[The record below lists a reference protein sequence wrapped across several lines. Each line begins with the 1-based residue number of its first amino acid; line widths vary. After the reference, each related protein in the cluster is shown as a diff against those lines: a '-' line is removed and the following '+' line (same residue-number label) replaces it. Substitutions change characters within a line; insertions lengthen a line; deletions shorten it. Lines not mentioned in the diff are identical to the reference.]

1 MKIVIMNKEVKKM
14 DMYQKRKVRAEKR
27 KNSENE
33 KDLSKVSISW
43 FPGHMHKTMKQI
55 EEDLKLVDIVIEILD
70 ARIPM
75 SSRNP
80 QVQKLI
86 KNKKKIIV
94 LNKDDLADKNES
106 IKWANYFIKQGDSA
120 IICNA
125 NTGEGSKKIKDEINK
140 VMKEEYEKSAQ
151 KGRVGKTV
159 RAMILG
165 IPNVGKSSF
174 INRISTK
181 NTMKVGNK
189 PGVTTQKQWIRLT
202 DNIELLDTP
211 GVLWPKLDNEK
222 VALNL
227 AYTGTIKS
235 DVIDE
240 EEIAYNLTKLLLSD
254 YKNNLINRYEL
265 NEQIVDKILQNEDIA
280 ENERIVEVMTYI
292 GEKKNLLKKG
302 GEVDFIRTSRTI
314 LEDFRSANLGRI
326 TLERVKE

>member
-1 MKIVIMNKEVKKM
+1 M

-70 ARIPM
+70 ARIPV

-94 LNKDDLADKNES
+94 LNKEDLADKNES

-140 VMKEEYEKSAQ
+140 VMKEEYEKAAQ

-189 PGVTTQKQWIRLT
+189 PGVTTQKQWIRLA

-302 GEVDFIRTSRTI
+302 GEVDFIRISRTI

-326 TLERVKE
+326 TLERVK

>member
-1 MKIVIMNKEVKKM
+1 MAK
-14 DMYQKRKVRAEKR
+14 DMYQKRKIRAEK
-27 KNSENE
+27 KNNNQEE
-33 KDLSKVSISW
+33 KLTKVGINW

-70 ARIPM
+70 ARIPV

-94 LNKDDLADKNES
+94 LNKEDLADKNES

-140 VMKEEYEKSAQ
+140 VMKEEYEKAAQ

-189 PGVTTQKQWIRLT
+189 PGVTTQKQWIRLA

-227 AYTGTIKS
+227 TYTGTIKS

>member
-1 MKIVIMNKEVKKM
+1 M

-70 ARIPM
+70 ARIPV

-94 LNKDDLADKNES
+94 LNKEDLADKNES

-140 VMKEEYEKSAQ
+140 VMKEEYEKAAQ

-189 PGVTTQKQWIRLT
+189 PGVTTQKQWIRLA

-326 TLERVKE
+326 TLERVK

>member
-1 MKIVIMNKEVKKM
+1 MAK
-14 DMYQKRKVRAEKR
+14 DMYQKRKERVEKR

-33 KDLSKVSISW
+33 KDFSKVSISW

-75 SSRNP
+75 ASRNP

-94 LNKDDLADKNES
+94 LNKEDLADKNET
-106 IKWANYFIKQGDSA
+106 IKWANYFRAQGSSA

-125 NTGEGSKKIKDEINK
+125 STGEGSKKIKDEINK
-140 VMKEEYEKSAQ
+140 VMEEEYKKAAE
-151 KGRVGKTV
+151 KGRVGKIV
-159 RAMILG
+159 RAMVLG

-174 INRISTK
+174 INRVSTK

-189 PGVTTQKQWIRLT
+189 PGVTTQKQWIRLAE
-202 DNIELLDTP
+202 NIELLDTP

-240 EEIAYNLTKLLLSD
+240 EEVAYNLVKLLLENYRD
-254 YKNNLINRYEL
+254 NLVKRYTL
-265 NEQIVDKILQNEDIA
+265 NQEVVEKILKNENLA
-280 ENERIVEVMTYI
+280 ENEKVVEVMNYI
-292 GEKKNLLKKG
+292 GEKKNLMKKG
-302 GEVDFIRTSRTI
+302 GEVDFARTAKTI
-314 LEDFRSANLGRI
+314 LEDFRTANLGRI

>member
-1 MKIVIMNKEVKKM
+1 MNFEEVIKM
-14 DMYQKRKVRAEKR
+14 SNEEKSFP
-27 KNSENE
+27 KT
-33 KDLSKVSISW
+33 SINW

-70 ARIPM
+70 ARIPV

-94 LNKDDLADKNES
+94 LNKEDLADKNES

-140 VMKEEYEKSAQ
+140 VMKEKYEKAAQ

-189 PGVTTQKQWIRLT
+189 PGVTTQKQWIRLA

-302 GEVDFIRTSRTI
+302 REVDFIRTSRTI

>member
-1 MKIVIMNKEVKKM
+1 M
-14 DMYQKRKVRAEKR
+14 DMYQKRKIRTEK
-27 KNSENE
+27 KNNDNQESF
-33 KDLSKVSISW
+33 SKVSISW

-70 ARIPM
+70 ARIPV

-80 QVQKLI
+80 QIQKLI

-94 LNKDDLADKNES
+94 LNKEDLADKNES

-140 VMKEEYEKSAQ
+140 VMKEEYEKAAQ

-189 PGVTTQKQWIRLT
+189 PGVTTQKQWIRLA

-227 AYTGTIKS
+227 TYTGTIKS

-326 TLERVKE
+326 TLERVK

>member
-1 MKIVIMNKEVKKM
+1 MNE
-14 DMYQKRKVRAEKR
+14 EKSFP
-27 KNSENE
+27 KT
-33 KDLSKVSISW
+33 SINW

-70 ARIPM
+70 ARIPV

-94 LNKDDLADKNES
+94 LNKEDLADKNES

-140 VMKEEYEKSAQ
+140 VMKEKYEKAAQ

-189 PGVTTQKQWIRLT
+189 PGVTTQKQWIRLA

-302 GEVDFIRTSRTI
+302 REVDFIRTSRTI

>member
-1 MKIVIMNKEVKKM
+1 
-14 DMYQKRKVRAEKR
+14 MYQKRKVRAEKR

-70 ARIPM
+70 ARIPV

-94 LNKDDLADKNES
+94 LNKEDLADKNES

-140 VMKEEYEKSAQ
+140 VMKEEYEKAAQ

-189 PGVTTQKQWIRLT
+189 PGVTTQKQWIRLA

>member
-1 MKIVIMNKEVKKM
+1 MEKEQDNSYHKIN
-14 DMYQKRKVRAEKR
+14 
-27 KNSENE
+27 
-33 KDLSKVSISW
+33 LSW

-70 ARIPM
+70 ARIPV

-94 LNKDDLADKNES
+94 LNKEDLADKNES

-140 VMKEEYEKSAQ
+140 VMKEEYEKAAQ

-189 PGVTTQKQWIRLT
+189 PGVTTQKQWIRLA

-227 AYTGTIKS
+227 TYTGTIKS

>member
-1 MKIVIMNKEVKKM
+1 M
-14 DMYQKRKVRAEKR
+14 DMYQKRKIRAEK
-27 KNSENE
+27 KNNDSQ
-33 KDLSKVSISW
+33 KSFSKVSISW

>member
-1 MKIVIMNKEVKKM
+1 M

-70 ARIPM
+70 ARIPV

-94 LNKDDLADKNES
+94 LNKEDLADKNES

-140 VMKEEYEKSAQ
+140 VMKEEYEKAAQ

-189 PGVTTQKQWIRLT
+189 PGVTTQKQWIRLA

-254 YKNNLINRYEL
+254 YENNLINRYEL

-326 TLERVKE
+326 TLERVK

>member
-1 MKIVIMNKEVKKM
+1 
-14 DMYQKRKVRAEKR
+14 MYQKRKIRTEK
-27 KNSENE
+27 KNNDNQESF
-33 KDLSKVSISW
+33 SKVSISW

-70 ARIPM
+70 ARIPV

-80 QVQKLI
+80 QIQKLI

-94 LNKDDLADKNES
+94 LNKEDLADKNES

-140 VMKEEYEKSAQ
+140 VMKEEYEKAAQ

-189 PGVTTQKQWIRLT
+189 PGVTTQKQWIRLA

-227 AYTGTIKS
+227 TYTGTIKS

-265 NEQIVDKILQNEDIA
+265 NEQIVDKILQNEDIE

-326 TLERVKE
+326 TLERVK

>member
-1 MKIVIMNKEVKKM
+1 M

-70 ARIPM
+70 ARIPV

-94 LNKDDLADKNES
+94 LNKEDLADKNES

-140 VMKEEYEKSAQ
+140 VMKEEYEKAAQ

-189 PGVTTQKQWIRLT
+189 PGVTTQKQWIRLA

>member
-1 MKIVIMNKEVKKM
+1 MNE
-14 DMYQKRKVRAEKR
+14 EKSFP
-27 KNSENE
+27 KT
-33 KDLSKVSISW
+33 SINW

-70 ARIPM
+70 ARIPV

-94 LNKDDLADKNES
+94 LNKEDLADKNES

-125 NTGEGSKKIKDEINK
+125 NTGEGSKKINDEINK
-140 VMKEEYEKSAQ
+140 VMKEEYEKAAQ

-189 PGVTTQKQWIRLT
+189 PGVTTQKQWIRLA

-227 AYTGTIKS
+227 TYTGTIKS

>member
-1 MKIVIMNKEVKKM
+1 MIEWKEVIKM
-14 DMYQKRKVRAEKR
+14 DMYQKRKIRAEK
-27 KNSENE
+27 KNNDSQ
-33 KDLSKVSISW
+33 KSFSKVSISW

>member
-1 MKIVIMNKEVKKM
+1 MN
-14 DMYQKRKVRAEKR
+14 
-27 KNSENE
+27 
-33 KDLSKVSISW
+33 
-43 FPGHMHKTMKQI
+43 KTMKQI

-86 KNKKKIIV
+86 KEKKKIIV
-94 LNKDDLADKNES
+94 LNKEDLANKNES
-106 IKWANYFIKQGDSA
+106 IKWAQYFKNQGNNV

-125 NTGEGSKKIKDEINK
+125 NTGDGSKKIKDEINK
-140 VMKEEYEKSAQ
+140 IMSSEYEKAAQ
-151 KGRVGKTV
+151 KGRVGKIV
-159 RAMILG
+159 RAMIIG

-174 INRISTK
+174 INRISTR

-189 PGVTTQKQWIRLT
+189 PGVTVQKQWIRLAN
-202 DNIELLDTP
+202 NIELLDTP
-211 GVLWPKLDNEK
+211 GVLWHKIDNEK

-240 EEIAYNLTKLLLSD
+240 EEIAYNLTKLLINN

-265 NEQIVDKILQNEDIA
+265 NEQIVEKILQNGNIA
-280 ENERIVEVMTYI
+280 ENEKIVEVMTYI

-314 LEDFRSANLGRI
+314 LEDFRTANLGRI
-326 TLERVKE
+326 TLERVNE

>member
-1 MKIVIMNKEVKKM
+1 
-14 DMYQKRKVRAEKR
+14 
-27 KNSENE
+27 
-33 KDLSKVSISW
+33 
-43 FPGHMHKTMKQI
+43 
-55 EEDLKLVDIVIEILD
+55 
-70 ARIPM
+70 
-75 SSRNP
+75 
-80 QVQKLI
+80 
-86 KNKKKIIV
+86 
-94 LNKDDLADKNES
+94 
-106 IKWANYFIKQGDSA
+106 
-120 IICNA
+120 
-125 NTGEGSKKIKDEINK
+125 
-140 VMKEEYEKSAQ
+140 
-151 KGRVGKTV
+151 
-159 RAMILG
+159 MILG

-174 INRISTK
+174 INRISTR

>member
-1 MKIVIMNKEVKKM
+1 M
-14 DMYQKRKVRAEKR
+14 DMYQKRKIRAEK
-27 KNSENE
+27 KNNDSQ
-33 KDLSKVSISW
+33 KSFSKVSISW

-140 VMKEEYEKSAQ
+140 VMKEEYEKAAQ

-189 PGVTTQKQWIRLT
+189 PGVTTQKQWIRLA

>member
-1 MKIVIMNKEVKKM
+1 
-14 DMYQKRKVRAEKR
+14 
-27 KNSENE
+27 
-33 KDLSKVSISW
+33 
-43 FPGHMHKTMKQI
+43 
-55 EEDLKLVDIVIEILD
+55 
-70 ARIPM
+70 
-75 SSRNP
+75 
-80 QVQKLI
+80 
-86 KNKKKIIV
+86 
-94 LNKDDLADKNES
+94 
-106 IKWANYFIKQGDSA
+106 
-120 IICNA
+120 
-125 NTGEGSKKIKDEINK
+125 
-140 VMKEEYEKSAQ
+140 MKEEYEKSAQ